1 MDAGFVQTKLTLLMG
16 ESFLC
21 LQGVDIPDSVR
32 TGTSTTTN
40 AQSRLKDKCNSF
52 HSSAIVNI
60 SQKLVF
66 DPVQLPHDWLDG

>member
-21 LQGVDIPDSVR
+21 LQGVDISDLVR

-40 AQSRLKDKCNSF
+40 AQSRLKDKM
-52 HSSAIVNI
+52 
-60 SQKLVF
+60 Q
-66 DPVQLPHDWLDG
+66 

>member
-21 LQGVDIPDSVR
+21 LQGVDISDSVR
-32 TGTSTTTN
+32 TGTSTRQTPKVV
-40 AQSRLKDKCNSF
+40 SRIKCNSF